1 MRITHLQLRK
11 LIKEALKIG
20 NYEIPTPLPR
30 GAIGSKA
37 THRQRALDLDL
48 LGSLSDVEKV
58 DPHSASELA
67 RSLGSDEL
75 EMTPPGFY
83 EKHKKQIQLTEP
95 VAYPAIRDYLHA
107 VQDMFAHPHDN
118 AKMRKAGDLR
128 KAWEEVSGNLD
139 YFTLTRYSNRAQK
152 EWKDMQRRKNAE
164 GL

>member
-67 RSLGSDEL
+67 RKTQETNSIDRTCS
-75 EMTPPGFY
+75 
-83 EKHKKQIQLTEP
+83 ISC
-95 VAYPAIRDYLHA
+95 
-107 VQDMFAHPHDN
+107 N
-118 AKMRKAGDLR
+118 
-128 KAWEEVSGNLD
+128 
-139 YFTLTRYSNRAQK
+139 
-152 EWKDMQRRKNAE
+152 
-164 GL
+164 